1 MKPIAVAT
9 EGWLDDNLPFTVA
22 FEGFLSGTSEE
33 RDRAISYSSHGR
45 AGGMRYSLNYKRL
58 LKEDEEIIALA
69 HALGSVLCQN

>member
-1 MKPIAVAT
+1 
-9 EGWLDDNLPFTVA
+9 VA

-58 LKEDEEIIALA
+58 LKEDEEILIFAEAFWRRTCQILKIA
-69 HALGSVLCQN
+69 